1 MSSVTLSLQAQPS
14 SNSTESLEKSENQGV
29 ESDSPDRTFGN
40 MLSEAEK
47 DIQMKSG
54 KGLPKEEEMLR
65 SNNPASRSE
74 PEVLNLVQRL
84 SIREAG
90 QINLIGADASAGD
103 LNQTTSMTELQEE
116 RVATEVGESSIVM
129 MDVEWLKLRGNVSSK
144 TVSQQVLNEVDVG
157 KPTNLAESLA
167 IQITEG
173 SKPSNKVSRLVELIA
188 SSTAVGK
195 ISKSED
201 YFDSKP
207 LDIRMADL
215 IPGIK
220 SSNNSRQSAS
230 DQNLSQSSSSPY
242 QSDLNSSDMKA
253 IGEESKD
260 FRQFLAE
267 HLRKSDSMKEMSDR
281 LGNMIARQIA
291 AQIGRGRWSLEI
303 AMHPAELGSIEIEME
318 MTERGLEASFRASH
332 SATRDLLMESMPRLK
347 SWFEEGGIDVAYAGL
362 TQDSGAQNGG
372 NSTGEQNAQSEVQ
385 ATESEESSDLTDN
398 QLVSDDST
406 GLDIRV

>member
-14 SNSTESLEKSENQGV
+14 SNPTESLKKSENQRV

-47 DIQMKSG
+47 DVQMKSG
-54 KGLPKEEEMLR
+54 KGLPKEEEMPR
-65 SNNPASRSE
+65 SHNSASRSE

-90 QINLIGADASAGD
+90 QINLIGADVSTGD
-103 LNQTTSMTELQEE
+103 LNQTTSTTELREE

-144 TVSQQVLNEVDVG
+144 TMSQQVLNEVDVG

-173 SKPSNKVSRLVELIA
+173 SKPSNKVSRLVELLA

-201 YFDSKP
+201 YVESKP

-220 SSNNSRQSAS
+220 SSNNSRQRAS

-242 QSDLNSSDMKA
+242 QSDLSSSDMKA
-253 IGEESKD
+253 MGEESKD

-303 AMHPAELGSIEIEME
+303 AMHPAELGSIEVEME
-318 MTERGLEASFRASH
+318 MTERGLEASFKASH
-332 SATRDLLMESMPRLK
+332 SVTRDLLMESMPRLK

-362 TQDSGAQNGG
+362 TQDSGAQTGG
-372 NSTGEQNAQSEVQ
+372 NSTGEQNTQSEVQ
-385 ATESEESSDLTDN
+385 ATESEESSDSTDN
-398 QLVSDDST
+398 QLFSDGST
-406 GLDIRV
+406 RLDIRV

>member
-1 MSSVTLSLQAQPS
+1 MSSVILLLQAQPS
-14 SNSTESLEKSENQGV
+14 SNSTESLKQSENQGV
-29 ESDSPDRTFGN
+29 EPDSPDLTFGN

-47 DIQMKSG
+47 DIQIKSG
-54 KGLPKEEEMLR
+54 KGLPKEEEMPR
-65 SNNPASRSE
+65 SHNSVSRSD
-74 PEVLNLVQRL
+74 PEVLNLIQRL

-90 QINLIGADASAGD
+90 QINLIGADVSVED
-103 LNQTTSMTELQEE
+103 SNHTTPELREE

-129 MDVEWLKLRGNVSSK
+129 MDVEWLKLRGDISLK
-144 TVSQQVLNEVDVG
+144 TTSQQVANEVNVG

-167 IQITEG
+167 SQITEG
-173 SKPSNKVSRLVELIA
+173 SKSSNKTFRLVELIA
-188 SSTAVGK
+188 SSAAVGK

-201 YFDSKP
+201 YVESKP
-207 LDIRMADL
+207 LEIRMADL
-215 IPGIK
+215 LPGIK
-220 SSNNSRQSAS
+220 SSNSSRQSAS

-242 QSDLNSSDMKA
+242 QSDLSSSDMKA
-253 IGEESKD
+253 TGEESKD

-303 AMHPAELGSIEIEME
+303 AMHPAELGSIEVEME

-372 NSTGEQNAQSEVQ
+372 NSTGEQNTQSEVQ
-385 ATESEESSDLTDN
+385 ATESEESSDLTDD
-398 QLVSDDST
+398 QLFSDGST